1 MYPMSRALR
10 VTLKRSIIGRPGKHR
25 RVVQSLGLRK
35 LNNEVVLRDTPQV
48 RGMIE
53 KVSHLLEVEEKADAT

>member
-1 MYPMSRALR
+1 MSRALR
-10 VTLKRSIIGRPGKHR
+10 ITLKRSIIGRPGKHR

-35 LNNEVVLRDTPQV
+35 LNSEVVLRDTPQV